1 MNELKLNFN
10 VQSHECAIDFFKCQ
24 KMRLGEKWR
33 RSLGLTSS
41 GRLWRFMADGAWFIG
56 TGGPGR
62 TDRWCTFR
70 WRRPQREFHAQRRR
84 NDRQQRHRQGKCR
97 AMQIFLIMQNDGH
110 FQKKC
115 YFLFVWIFFK
125 SKNSDWRMV
134 RFRPLPHCS
143 GQVPATSGRSRV
155 REEPHIQRHHLPGK
169 LLQTETMKTVNK
181 WIGYR
186 RSLTWCWRRRKVAKS
201 CAATIDSKDTART
214 WWTWSPNVWELN
226 VTQFS
231 VTGNEEG
238 VERFIGANFVWGT
251 RKIDFRVGQDAKATL
266 AVSVLT

>member
-1 MNELKLNFN
+1 MPRYANFPHYAKRWSFPEKMLFPVCLNF
-10 VQSHECAIDFFKCQ
+10 
-24 KMRLGEKWR
+24 
-33 RSLGLTSS
+33 
-41 GRLWRFMADGAWFIG
+41 
-56 TGGPGR
+56 
-62 TDRWCTFR
+62 
-70 WRRPQREFHAQRRR
+70 
-84 NDRQQRHRQGKCR
+84 
-97 AMQIFLIMQNDGH
+97 FLI
-110 FQKKC
+110 QK
-115 YFLFVWIFFK
+115 
-125 SKNSDWRMV
+125 
-134 RFRPLPHCS
+134 FRLANGQIPHCS

-155 REEPHIQRHHLPGK
+155 REEPHIQCHHLPGK

-266 AVSVLT
+266 PVSVLT

>member
-1 MNELKLNFN
+1 MCNR
-10 VQSHECAIDFFKCQ
+10 FFKMS
-24 KMRLGEKWR
+24 KNADRLGEKWR

-115 YFLFVWIFFK
+115 YFLFVWIFFLIQK
-125 SKNSDWRMV
+125 FRLANGQIQTASAL
-134 RFRPLPHCS
+134 FRPSSSDFRPFQSTRRTAH
-143 GQVPATSGRSRV
+143 
-155 REEPHIQRHHLPGK
+155 
-169 LLQTETMKTVNK
+169 TV
-181 WIGYR
+181 
-186 RSLTWCWRRRKVAKS
+186 SPLTWQ
-201 CAATIDSKDTART
+201 
-214 WWTWSPNVWELN
+214 
-226 VTQFS
+226 VTS
-231 VTGNEEG
+231 NWNYENG
-238 VERFIGANFVWGT
+238 
-251 RKIDFRVGQDAKATL
+251 
-266 AVSVLT
+266 

>member
-24 KMRLGEKWR
+24 KMRLGEKLR

-115 YFLFVWIFFK
+115 HFLFVWIFLNPK
-125 SKNSDWRMV
+125 IQIGEWSDSD
-134 RFRPLPHCS
+134 RFRT
-143 GQVPATSGRSRV
+143 VPAKFQRLPAVPEYEKNRTYSVTTYLASYFKLKLWKRLTNELVTGGALHDAEEGGR
-155 REEPHIQRHHLPGK
+155 
-169 LLQTETMKTVNK
+169 
-181 WIGYR
+181 
-186 RSLTWCWRRRKVAKS
+186 WRR
-201 CAATIDSKDTART
+201 AARQRSIRRILQGHDGPDRPT
-214 WWTWSPNVWELN
+214 
-226 VTQFS
+226 F
-231 VTGNEEG
+231 GN
-238 VERFIGANFVWGT
+238 
-251 RKIDFRVGQDAKATL
+251 
-266 AVSVLT
+266 